1 MPRRGA
7 FLLLVALALAV
18 LVTGCA
24 PATHTAEAPQR
35 SEGNASGPLL
45 VVIGDSYSQ
54 GWDNTVVWPELFA
67 EAHGYRLENLSISGT
82 GYVNTAGATTFV
94 ERIRQ
99 ADVADPSLILF
110 AGSRNDVLSSADE
123 VRAAARDAFAV
134 ARKRFPDAR
143 VIAVGPIWDSSDP
156 IPAVEAINAGVARA
170 AEAAGVEFIDAL
182 AANWL
187 RNPSVIHPD
196 GIHATDDGQQDLADG
211 IAASIADP
219 PETKVTP

>member
-7 FLLLVALALAV
+7 FVVLVALALAV
-18 LVTGCA
+18 IVTGCIPAAQA
-24 PATHTAEAPQR
+24 PTAPERP
-35 SEGNASGPLL
+35 EGNASGPLL

-67 EAHGYRLENLSISGT
+67 MTHGYRLENLSISGT
-82 GYVNTAGATTFV
+82 GFVNTAGTSTFLQ
-94 ERIRQ
+94 RIRQ
-99 ADVADPSLILF
+99 ADVADPSLIIF
-110 AGSRNDVLSSADE
+110 AGSRNDVLSTADE
-123 VRAAARDAFAV
+123 VRAAAREAFTT

-143 VIAVGPIWDSSDP
+143 VIAVGPIWDNSDP
-156 IPAVEAINAGVARA
+156 IPAVEEINRGVARA

-187 RNPSVIHPD
+187 RDPSVIHPD

-211 IAASIADP
+211 IAASIADR
-219 PETKVTP
+219 PEPTGTP